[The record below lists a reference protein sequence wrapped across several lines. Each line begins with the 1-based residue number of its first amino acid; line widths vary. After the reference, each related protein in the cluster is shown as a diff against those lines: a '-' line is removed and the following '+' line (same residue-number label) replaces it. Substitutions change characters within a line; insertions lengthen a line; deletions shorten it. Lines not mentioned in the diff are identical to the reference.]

1 MIDNS
6 SWRPLPEYLTIAKS
20 EIDGLG
26 LFTNKDL
33 PAGFDLGM
41 SHLYDKRF
49 QDNYIRLPL
58 GAFLNHH
65 EIPNCKAILSERD
78 TQLGSV
84 KHIRIIT
91 LQPIPSGSE
100 ITVKYIINKLNDPR
114 WESVYERS
122 Q

>member
-78 TQLGSV
+78 TLLGTV

>member
-1 MIDNS
+1 MIDKS

-20 EIDGLG
+20 KIDGLG
-26 LFTNKDL
+26 LFAKKDL
-33 PAGFDLGM
+33 VAGFDLGM
-41 SHLYDKRF
+41 SHIYDKRF
-49 QDNYIRLPL
+49 EDHYIRLPL

-65 EIPNCKAILSERD
+65 EIPNCKAIVAEQD
-78 TQLGSV
+78 EQLGNI

-91 LQPIPSGSE
+91 LQPISSGSE

-114 WESVYERS
+114 WESDYEKT